1 MATLKFRTIPRGES
15 SGKGFFIST
24 FRFDL
29 PLAQALEKISID
41 KGISLSSVINQ
52 ILQHYVNGIEVP
64 AVKPVKTAKP
74 TTWGDGE
81 PVKKAAKPVNKVAA
95 KKKPADAEGS
105 DEESDEVEEEK
116 PEPKKATKAASV
128 LGKLKRKAPEPEEED
143 EASADAE
150 EAADDASEDADA
162 PEEAA
167 ADEDEA
173 SEGEADADDVD
184 ADE

>member
-74 TTWGDGE
+74 TTWGDGS
-81 PVKKAAKPVNKVAA
+81 PAKTAKKPAPKKLGKKAAPVEETDDESAEEPEEA
-95 KKKPADAEGS
+95 PEKPA
-105 DEESDEVEEEK
+105 
-116 PEPKKATKAASV
+116 KAASV
-128 LGKLKRKAPEPEEED
+128 LGKLKRKPVEPDPEEDAPEAASDDED
-143 EASADAE
+143 DADSVSADADE
-150 EAADDASEDADA
+150 SDADEASEDAGD
-162 PEEAA
+162 
-167 ADEDEA
+167 D
-173 SEGEADADDVD
+173 DDVD